1 VRTRTEFCTKSWT
14 NRGERSR
21 NPDCVA
27 AKSTQAIYV
36 AILYLALRSL
46 DGYVFTPLVQER
58 TVNIPPALT
67 ISSQLIM
74 GVLLGAWGLLLA
86 TPLAAAAMVLIN
98 KLYVQQDG
106 LDTR

>member
-1 VRTRTEFCTKSWT
+1 MASVPAILIAWLQS
-14 NRGERSR
+14 
-21 NPDCVA
+21 P
-27 AKSTQAIYV
+27 TQAIYV
-36 AILYLALRSL
+36 AILYLALQSL

-86 TPLAAAAMVLIN
+86 TPLVAAAMVLIN